1 MAVTSGYPLLKD
13 IPLQHTLNCTNQPQ
27 STSYKTNFQDDLSW
41 IVVILIGHTLATGVA
56 NLQGFRG
63 TGDQANQAR
72 LAVASKRCVTWWWL
86 GELHLA
92 SVSNY
97 MLHFVVRA

>member
-1 MAVTSGYPLLKD
+1 MICLEL
-13 IPLQHTLNCTNQPQ
+13 CE
-27 STSYKTNFQDDLSW
+27 
-41 IVVILIGHTLATGVA
+41 VILVGHTLATGA
-56 NLQGFRG
+56 TNMKGSLG

-72 LAVASKRCVTWWWL
+72 LAMASKMMCDVVVV

-97 MLHFVVRA
+97 MLYFVVGA